1 MGNATASAGVV
12 ERYLKCLADH
22 DWDGLATTIADEG
35 LVREGPF
42 CDGVEGK
49 AHYVAYLRKIL
60 TQLKGHRLDV
70 QRVSRVDDRLSYV
83 ELTEAFEMDWAMDG
97 AIDGVTTEWPG
108 CILFEQR
115 DDGLISRVSV
125 FFKLR
130 PANSG

>member
-1 MGNATASAGVV
+1 MGNATASARVV

-22 DWDGLATTIADEG
+22 DWDS
-35 LVREGPF
+35 
-42 CDGVEGK
+42 K

>member
-1 MGNATASAGVV
+1 
-12 ERYLKCLADH
+12 
-22 DWDGLATTIADEG
+22 
-35 LVREGPF
+35 
-42 CDGVEGK
+42 
-49 AHYVAYLRKIL
+49 
-60 TQLKGHRLDV
+60 
-70 QRVSRVDDRLSYV
+70 
-83 ELTEAFEMDWAMDG
+83 MDWAMDG